1 MKTRRF
7 FSLFF
12 LLVLMARLVLTP
24 ASAADEESGVTPP
37 ELHCEAM
44 LLVDANTGRMVYGKN
59 EHKQM
64 YPASLT
70 KIMTAL
76 LVLEAVDSGQLSLD
90 QQITATESAMEG
102 LAADGSTA
110 GIQAGE
116 ILTVEQLLQCMLI
129 VSANE
134 ACNILAEQV
143 SGSVDAFVDAMN
155 AKAEALGCE
164 GTHFVNATGL
174 HDSQHYTTAWDL
186 YLITK
191 EAMKHEDFMR
201 ICDTA
206 RATIPA
212 TNLSEERNL
221 YTTNYLIDTWRSLGY
236 IYSNAHGIKTGSTDE
251 AGHCLVS
258 SATEGS
264 LSFISVALGGPRE
277 TLADGEIRTYSF
289 FDTREMFKWAFQNF
303 SYQTVLEETE
313 LVKEV
318 SVALSKVDH
327 VSVHPAA
334 DVELLLPKGTDPASL
349 ERTLDL
355 ESPVDAPVSEG
366 QALGTLSLSLD
377 GEVLTTVDLLASHDV
392 EASGLLLFGRNVRNF
407 FSSTAVKVVGI
418 VLLVLA
424 AALIVWKLTVGR
436 RRYRYGRSVPR
447 RSGGGYRGRRRH

>member
-12 LLVLMARLVLTP
+12 LLVLMASLVLTP

-59 EHKQM
+59 EHEQM

-236 IYSNAHGIKTGSTDE
+236 IYANAHGIKTGSTDE

-289 FDTREMFKWAFQNF
+289 
-303 SYQTVLEETE
+303 
-313 LVKEV
+313 
-318 SVALSKVDH
+318 
-327 VSVHPAA
+327 
-334 DVELLLPKGTDPASL
+334 
-349 ERTLDL
+349 
-355 ESPVDAPVSEG
+355 
-366 QALGTLSLSLD
+366 
-377 GEVLTTVDLLASHDV
+377 
-392 EASGLLLFGRNVRNF
+392 
-407 FSSTAVKVVGI
+407 
-418 VLLVLA
+418 
-424 AALIVWKLTVGR
+424 
-436 RRYRYGRSVPR
+436 
-447 RSGGGYRGRRRH
+447 

>member
-12 LLVLMARLVLTP
+12 LLVLMASLVLTP

-59 EHKQM
+59 EHEQM

-236 IYSNAHGIKTGSTDE
+236 IYANAHGIKTGSTDE

-264 LSFISVALGGPRE
+264 LSFISVAL
-277 TLADGEIRTYSF
+277 
-289 FDTREMFKWAFQNF
+289 
-303 SYQTVLEETE
+303 
-313 LVKEV
+313 
-318 SVALSKVDH
+318 SKVDH
-327 VSVHPAA
+327 VSVHPAS
-334 DVELLLPKGTDPASL
+334 DVEVLLPNGTDPASL
-349 ERTLDL
+349 KRTLDL
-355 ESPVDAPVSEG
+355 ESPLDAPITEG
-366 QALGTLSLSLD
+366 QVLGTLTLSLND
-377 GEVLTTVDLLASHDV
+377 EVVATVDLLASHDV
-392 EASGLLLFGRNVRNF
+392 EASGLLVFGRNVQNF

-424 AALIVWKLTVGR
+424 AALVLWKLTVGR
-436 RRYRYGRSVPR
+436 RRYRYGRSVTR
-447 RSGGGYRGRRRH
+447 RSGGGGYRGRRRR

>member
-7 FSLFF
+7 FSVF
-12 LLVLMARLVLTP
+12 LLLILAACLLTGP
-24 ASAADEESGVTPP
+24 ASAAEVPDP
-37 ELHCEAM
+37 AIQAKAA

-59 EHKQM
+59 EHEEL

-76 LVLEAVDSGQLSLD
+76 LTLEAVDGGQLTMD
-90 QQITATESAMEG
+90 QQITATESALEG

-116 ILTVEQLLQCMLI
+116 VLTVEQLLECMLI

-277 TLADGEIRTYSF
+277 TLADGEIRT
-289 FDTREMFKWAFQNF
+289 
-303 SYQTVLEETE
+303 
-313 LVKEV
+313 
-318 SVALSKVDH
+318 
-327 VSVHPAA
+327 
-334 DVELLLPKGTDPASL
+334 
-349 ERTLDL
+349 
-355 ESPVDAPVSEG
+355 
-366 QALGTLSLSLD
+366 
-377 GEVLTTVDLLASHDV
+377 
-392 EASGLLLFGRNVRNF
+392 
-407 FSSTAVKVVGI
+407 
-418 VLLVLA
+418 
-424 AALIVWKLTVGR
+424 
-436 RRYRYGRSVPR
+436 
-447 RSGGGYRGRRRH
+447 